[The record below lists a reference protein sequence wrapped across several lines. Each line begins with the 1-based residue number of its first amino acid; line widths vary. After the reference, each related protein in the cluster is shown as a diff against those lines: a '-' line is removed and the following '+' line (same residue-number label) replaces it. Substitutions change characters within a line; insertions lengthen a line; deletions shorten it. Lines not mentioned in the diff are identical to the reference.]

1 MFPIVIE
8 RLRGAPLCLQDRV
21 ASLPNE
27 VLICREGDQWSIQ
40 EIAGHL
46 LDLEPLWMSR
56 LEDFMAG
63 RETLQP
69 ADLTNR
75 KTHEANHNA
84 GNIESIL
91 SEFRLRRS
99 ALVRQMEELDEVV
112 IKRTALHPRLREP
125 IGVVQMSYVVA
136 EHDVHHLAQITE
148 LIRTLTK

>member
-1 MFPIVIE
+1 MFPIIVE
-8 RLRGAPLCLQDRV
+8 RLRGAPACLQDRA
-21 ASLPNE
+21 ASLPKE
-27 VLICREGDQWSIQ
+27 VLACREGDQWSIQ

-99 ALVRQMEELDEVV
+99 ALVRQTEELDEAV
-112 IKRTALHPRLREP
+112 IRRTALHPRLKEP
-125 IGVVQMSYVVA
+125 IGVVQMGYVVA

-148 LIRTLTK
+148 LARKFTK